1 MSRARSRE
9 VGEAAAA
16 DLARAGGRDA
26 TVEIVEH
33 DQAWSARFVAERE
46 RLAPLLGGAE
56 IHHIGSTAVP
66 GLAAKP
72 VIDLTAVVEG
82 VDAPVAALV
91 QRGGHAFPEAFNAT
105 LDRRR
110 WLCRPNAAHRTHH
123 LHLVS
128 DHDEL
133 ERHLRFRDRLQAD
146 PGLAAAYAELKR
158 DLAAPFPRNRER
170 YTEGKAAFIRRVD
183 EQ

>member
-46 RLAPLLGGAE
+46 RLAPLLGGVE

-72 VIDLTAVVEG
+72 VIDLMVLVED
-82 VDAPVAALV
+82 VDAPVDALV
-91 QRGGHAFPEAFNAT
+91 GARRLRVSRG
-105 LDRRR
+105 
-110 WLCRPNAAHRTHH
+110 
-123 LHLVS
+123 V
-128 DHDEL
+128 
-133 ERHLRFRDRLQAD
+133 
-146 PGLAAAYAELKR
+146 
-158 DLAAPFPRNRER
+158 
-170 YTEGKAAFIRRVD
+170 
-183 EQ
+183 